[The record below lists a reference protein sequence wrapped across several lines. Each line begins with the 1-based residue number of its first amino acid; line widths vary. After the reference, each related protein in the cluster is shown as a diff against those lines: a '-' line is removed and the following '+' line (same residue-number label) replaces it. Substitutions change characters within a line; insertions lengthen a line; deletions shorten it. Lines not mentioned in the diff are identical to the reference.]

1 MEIQEL
7 RQVIEEPAALPDVRL
22 TFEGNLVG
30 DLLFETQGQA
40 GTLPLLEFTLDQL
53 FQRREGQ
60 TLTMAAYREMGGVK
74 GALAKHAESTYASLP
89 SDEHRSF
96 AQMLFMRLV
105 NLGTT
110 EQDTTRRRAALSE
123 LSLPDAKQAALLR
136 EVADTFITARLL
148 TTSEFA
154 GVTTIEVSHE
164 ALIREWARLSNWLG
178 TGREDIRLQQAVSQD
193 VVEWEQRGRPR
204 DRLYQGSQL
213 KEAKGWSRR
222 NVPSQQEIAFL
233 QASTRRHTQS
243 LLSVIIAILL
253 LLSTTSLAS
262 WFMLHQ
268 PADPTRVTTSN
279 DDGVGSLRW
288 AIVTAKA
295 GSTIT
300 FDTSLEKK
308 VISLTSNDLSFTR
321 NMIIRG
327 PGAQSLA
334 ISGGKSGHIVRI
346 LPGITVAI
354 FDLSFVNSNTGRTE
368 VGFIKNEGTLTLTNS
383 TISGNTSSNLGGG
396 IINTSEGKLTL
407 TNSTVSRNRS
417 KYGGGIYVFVDHD
430 HQTTIISCTI
440 HNNTAHDGGGIFVDN
455 GHSIDVQRSQI
466 TGNRAPA
473 HPDIAGKVVLSQ

>member
-1 MEIQEL
+1 M
-7 RQVIEEPAALPDVRL
+7 
-22 TFEGNLVG
+22 
-30 DLLFETQGQA
+30 
-40 GTLPLLEFTLDQL
+40 
-53 FQRREGQ
+53 
-60 TLTMAAYREMGGVK
+60 
-74 GALAKHAESTYASLP
+74 
-89 SDEHRSF
+89 
-96 AQMLFMRLV
+96 
-105 NLGTT
+105 
-110 EQDTTRRRAALSE
+110 
-123 LSLPDAKQAALLR
+123 
-136 EVADTFITARLL
+136 
-148 TTSEFA
+148 
-154 GVTTIEVSHE
+154 SHE

-417 KYGGGIYVFVDHD
+417 KYGGGIYSDSTGELTLIRSTVSENVVSGDGGGIYVFVDHD